1 MTTREFADLLARA
14 RITVT
19 CLLYNE
25 GGWWSPS
32 CIVSTAI
39 PPCMARQLTSVLVG
53 IVLSELLQSG
63 EVTTGFVGR
72 PGCEPLFRYAAS
84 PANAR

>member
-1 MTTREFADLLARA
+1 MTKTELTRGFADLLART

-32 CIVSTAI
+32 CIASAAM
-39 PPCMARQLTSVLVG
+39 PPYMAQRLTNVLVG
-53 IVLSELLQSG
+53 IVLSELLHSG
-63 EVTTGFVGR
+63 EVAIGFVER
-72 PGCEPLFRYAAS
+72 PGCEPLFRS
-84 PANAR
+84 R